1 MPLTRISIT
10 IPEELVEAAD
20 RAARGLD
27 RSRSWL
33 VVEALRR
40 YLARQARPDGVVAE
54 SVVPYRVPGEGRPPV
69 EVVDAA
75 AEVAEARRLQLAS
88 GLRLTPL
95 ERLKRA
101 EELGRLGRAVQRRE
115 RGGATRVQII
125 GFDSY
130 DDYYRWKRTKLIGA

>member
-20 RAARGLD
+20 QAARGLD

-33 VVEALRR
+33 VVEALKR

-54 SVVPYRVPGEGRPPV
+54 SVVPYRVPREGPPV

-88 GLRLTPL
+88 GLRLTLL

>member
-33 VVEALRR
+33 VVEALRH
-40 YLARQARPDGVVAE
+40 YLAGQARPARVAE
-54 SVVPYRVPGEGRPPV
+54 PVAPYRVPGEGPPV

>member
-10 IPEELVEAAD
+10 IPEDVVEAAD
-20 RAARGLD
+20 RAARELD

-40 YLARQARPDGVVAE
+40 YLADRARPASRVAE
-54 SVVPYRVPGEGRPPV
+54 PVAPYRVPPV
-69 EVVDAA
+69 AAPVRVVDAA
-75 AEVAEARRLQLAS
+75 AEVAEARRLRLAS
-88 GLRLTPL
+88 ELRLSPL
-95 ERLKRA
+95 ERLERA
-101 EELGRLGRAVQRRE
+101 EALGRLGREVQRRE
-115 RGGATRVQII
+115 QGGAVRAQII